1 MMRHPVEVKVSPLR
15 PEDFETGVRA
25 HATDM
30 ASGTSQELTPRRG
43 SNCQFFERF
52 PARAYDVALGLDW
65 NDLDSEGNPT
75 LDADFYRR
83 GTDIMDKS
91 SWAFAPFACS
101 TSSFSQIPTQPSSG
115 SRVSGLRE

>member
-1 MMRHPVEVKVSPLR
+1 MMRHSVEVKVSPLR

-30 ASGTSQELTPRRG
+30 ACGTSQELTPRRG
-43 SNCQFFERF
+43 SICQFFERF
-52 PARAYDVALGLDW
+52 PAGDCDVALRLDW

-91 SWAFAPFACS
+91 MRTHVAHHTKARGNGAVP
-101 TSSFSQIPTQPSSG
+101 TSGRLPTSPKSCA
-115 SRVSGLRE
+115 